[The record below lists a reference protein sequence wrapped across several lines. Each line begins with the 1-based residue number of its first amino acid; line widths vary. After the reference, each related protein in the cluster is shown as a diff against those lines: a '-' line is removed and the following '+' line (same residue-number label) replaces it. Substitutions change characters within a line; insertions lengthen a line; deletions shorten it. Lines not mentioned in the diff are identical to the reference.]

1 MSLTPADHIGAF
13 LEAYSQAYPGQ
24 EAPHITYADGWFR
37 IKEKG
42 EHAGKMRTGDVMER
56 CRELKE
62 IVSGRE
68 FDLGTI
74 AGIAAA
80 SDQAQRAAK
89 AYLKNHLQHRIEDC
103 TTLADLKTLQVEIS
117 MQCQNAH
124 GFLVPMPPEIE
135 TAFFMRISA
144 LRAS

>member
-1 MSLTPADHIGAF
+1 MSLTPTDHINAF

-56 CRELKE
+56 CRELKAV
-62 IVSGRE
+62 VSGRE

-89 AYLKNHLQHRIEDC
+89 AYLKKHLQPRIEAC
-103 TTLADLKTLQVEIS
+103 TTLDDLRTLQGEVS
-117 MQCQNAH
+117 MQCQNAN
-124 GFLVPMPPEIE
+124 GFLVPLPPEVE
-135 TAFFMRISA
+135 MAFFMRISA
-144 LRAS
+144 IKAR